1 MLVHEAISVHKVLV
15 NLFLLEKIKMFGNHL
30 IKSTNSARLMS
41 KRLASSYHLQHIQRK
56 NDFHFG
62 ADEDHKNAHE
72 DLRINKIPNI
82 KGFEIL
88 RNPKLNKS
96 TAFTIPERQILGIH
110 GLLPPAVN
118 SQRVQMDRVMK
129 QLRKLQT
136 DLQRYIQLTQILAR
150 NERLFYQLLREYT
163 EELLPIVYTPTVGQA
178 CQQYGLIFRDPRGL
192 FITIHD
198 LGHVYDIVTNWPQR
212 KVQAVVLTDGE
223 RILGLGDLGCNGMG
237 IPIGKL
243 ALYTA
248 CGGIHPNACL
258 PIMID
263 VGTNNEALLND
274 PMYIGIRQRRDTSEK
289 YDQLVDEVIMAL
301 RKRFG
306 NQVLIQF
313 EDFGSHNS
321 FRLLDRYRDF
331 CCTFNDDIQG
341 TAAVGVAGL
350 FATLLASGMKL
361 TDHKFLFFGA
371 GGAACGIAH
380 LIVRALM
387 KMGLSKAQA
396 CKRIFMFDKDGL
408 VTMTRFDAV
417 DMPPERKLFA
427 HNLPNIDSL
436 EETVK
441 TLKPTAL
448 LGVSGV
454 GKTFTEGVCRQMCE
468 NTARPVIFALSNPT
482 SHAECTPEEAYN
494 WTDGKCIFASGSPF
508 DPVTLPNGKVM
519 SPGQGNNVYIF
530 PGIALGVIASGA
542 QNITEEMFLVAA
554 EALAEQVTEADLD
567 VGRVYPPLTNI
578 KEVSFQIALRVAQV
592 AYLQGLATVMP
603 EPEDKHQLVRSVL
616 YSPDYKS
623 YLPTTYDYPD
633 SHEED
638 FLEDESD

>member
-1 MLVHEAISVHKVLV
+1 MLGKQVIKAGFQAAKVSTSPQT
-15 NLFLLEKIKMFGNHL
+15 LLSRG
-30 IKSTNSARLMS
+30 
-41 KRLASSYHLQHIQRK
+41 LASSGYLQNILDNHAIENSKHERK
-56 NDFHFG
+56 QEFHMDFEEDDDATHF
-62 ADEDHKNAHE
+62 
-72 DLRINKIPNI
+72 RVNKIPNI

-212 KVQAVVLTDGE
+212 KVEAVVMTDGE

-248 CGGIHPNACL
+248 CGGIHPSACL

-263 VGTNNEALLND
+263 VGTNNEKLLND
-274 PMYIGIRQRRDTSEK
+274 PMYIGIRQRRDNSEK
-289 YDQLVDEVIMAL
+289 YDELIDEVIMAL

-306 NQVLIQF
+306 SNVLIQF

-321 FRLLDRYRDF
+321 FRLLERYNDF

-350 FATLLASGMKL
+350 LATLRSSGMKL

-380 LIVRALM
+380 LIVKALM
-387 KMGLSKAQA
+387 KYGLSKMQAAQ
-396 CKRIFMFDKDGL
+396 RIFMFDKDGL
-408 VTMTRFDAV
+408 VTKNRFDGPT
-417 DMPPERKLFA
+417 MPPERKLFA
-427 HNLPNIDSL
+427 HNMTHTNSL
-436 EETVK
+436 LETVK
-441 TLKPTAL
+441 ALKPTAL
-448 LGVSGV
+448 IGVAGV
-454 GKTFTEGVCRQMCE
+454 GQAFTEDVCKQMCE
-468 NTARPVIFALSNPT
+468 NTARPAIFALSNPT
-482 SHAECTPEEAYN
+482 SHAECTPEQAYT

-508 DPVTLPNGKVM
+508 DPVTLPDGRKM

-542 QNITEEMFLVAA
+542 QRVTEEMFLVAA
-554 EALAEQVTEADLD
+554 EALSEQVTEADLEE
-567 VGRVYPPLTNI
+567 GRVYPPLTNI

-592 AYLQGLATVMP
+592 AYLQGLATNMP
-603 EPEDKHQLVRSVL
+603 EPEDKHELVQSVL

-623 YLPTTYDYPD
+623 YLPQTYDYPPN
-633 SHEED
+633 HEED
-638 FLEDESD
+638 FDFDS